1 MPDASPYTTGSVGLL
16 GTAPSQDALA
26 DCDTLIIAG
35 SSFPYLEFYPKPGK
49 AKTVQID
56 LDPARIGLRHPAD
69 IGLVGDCRGVLS
81 ALLPRVHQKDDKSFL
96 DQAQKDMK
104 DWNELMKTR
113 GTRADMPMKPQV
125 VTYHLNKLLD
135 NNAIVSSDSGT
146 IATWAA
152 RYIEMR
158 DEMQFSLSGTL
169 ATMANGLPDEVR
181 SIIAQRLK
189 LSEEEQSEQ
198 LPSKAQPRFDNQEH
212 WARFYL
218 SKAGFIDSSKRG
230 VWALTEK
237 GRGAIPLSTSDARSV
252 FREIQSTFAKSKS
265 RKPEQAQVEPIEE
278 LSIPPT
284 DGASIEQNYRDE
296 VAQKLQA
303 LSPAGFERFC
313 QRLLRES
320 GFQEVSVTGRS
331 GDGGIDGSGILQVNA
346 LVSFKVLFQ
355 CKRYVGTVAVAQV
368 RDFRG
373 AMMGRADKGIILT
386 TGSFTSEARKEAV
399 RDGVPP
405 IELVDGEKLIS
416 MLEQLELGLKPR
428 TTYEVDTTFFD
439 GFI

>member
-1 MPDASPYTTGSVGLL
+1 MAKDSSGAPQFVKYFGPVLEALEQLGGSG
-16 GTAPSQDALA
+16 
-26 DCDTLIIAG
+26 
-35 SSFPYLEFYPKPGK
+35 
-49 AKTVQID
+49 
-56 LDPARIGLRHPAD
+56 R
-69 IGLVGDCRGVLS
+69 
-81 ALLPRVHQKDDKSFL
+81 
-96 DQAQKDMK
+96 
-104 DWNELMKTR
+104 
-113 GTRADMPMKPQV
+113 
-125 VTYHLNKLLD
+125 
-135 NNAIVSSDSGT
+135 
-146 IATWAA
+146 
-152 RYIEMR
+152 
-158 DEMQFSLSGTL
+158 
-169 ATMANGLPDEVR
+169 PDEVR

-198 LPSKAQPRFDNQEH
+198 LPSKAQPRFDNQVH

-252 FREIQSTFAKSKS
+252 FRQVQSTFARSKRS
-265 RKPEQAQVEPIEE
+265 KPEQAQVEPNEE

-296 VAQKLQA
+296 VAEKLQA

-320 GFQEVSVTGRS
+320 GFQEVSVTSRS

-386 TGSFTSEARKEAV
+386 TGSFTSESRKEAV

-405 IELVDGEKLIS
+405 IELVDGDKLIS

-439 GFI
+439 TFI